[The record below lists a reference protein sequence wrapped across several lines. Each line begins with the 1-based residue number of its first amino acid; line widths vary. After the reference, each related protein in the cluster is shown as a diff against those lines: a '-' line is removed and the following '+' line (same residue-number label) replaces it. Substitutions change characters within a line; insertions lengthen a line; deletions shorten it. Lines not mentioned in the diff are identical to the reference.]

1 MEGAKNFHSVGIMY
15 SVKNLFLRLKSILI
29 FRSCVLSPSSRSL
42 PRQQNLQQLAYHAI
56 RTAILS
62 GEMESG
68 ERLIETQLAQRFQ
81 VSRTPIREAIALLE
95 HENLAQVDE
104 NGVLRVTKISAKDVA
119 QLYDC
124 RLALEKLSVQGAALN
139 ATPEQLEELNS
150 LVVKAEEVFQL
161 NGDRPHLELLD
172 LDYQF
177 HRLLAQS
184 SGNPW
189 LVSLLEQVFDKMLL
203 LRIQTMK
210 RNPQVLE
217 VRVEHRRIYDAIAK
231 HDPNE
236 AINAIAEHLTAA
248 KIRVVNEVYQID
260 GVQLTS

>member
-1 MEGAKNFHSVGIMY
+1 
-15 SVKNLFLRLKSILI
+15 
-29 FRSCVLSPSSRSL
+29 
-42 PRQQNLQQLAYHAI
+42 
-56 RTAILS
+56 
-62 GEMESG
+62 MESG

-104 NGVLRVTKISAKDVA
+104 NGILRVTKISAKDVS

-124 RLALEKLSVQGAALN
+124 RLALEKLSVQGVALN
-139 ATPEQLEELNS
+139 ATSEQLQELNS
-150 LVVKAEEVFQL
+150 LVVKAEEVFQS
-161 NGDRPHLELLD
+161 NGNRSHLELLD

-177 HRLLAQS
+177 HHLLAQS

-231 HDPNE
+231 HDPTE
-236 AINAIAEHLTAA
+236 AMEAIAEHLTAA

-260 GVQLTS
+260 LVELT

>member
-1 MEGAKNFHSVGIMY
+1 
-15 SVKNLFLRLKSILI
+15 
-29 FRSCVLSPSSRSL
+29 
-42 PRQQNLQQLAYHAI
+42 
-56 RTAILS
+56 
-62 GEMESG
+62 MESG

-104 NGVLRVTKISAKDVA
+104 NGILRVTKISAKDVS

-139 ATPEQLEELNS
+139 ATSEQLQELNS
-150 LVVKAEEVFQL
+150 LVVKAEEVFQS

-172 LDYQF
+172 LDCQF

-189 LVSLLEQVFDKMLL
+189 LVYLLEQVFDKMLL

-217 VRVEHRRIYDAIAK
+217 VRVEHRRIYDVIVK

-236 AINAIAEHLTAA
+236 AIDAIVEHLTAA
-248 KIRVVNEVYQID
+248 KIRVVNEVLD
-260 GVQLTS
+260 T

>member
-1 MEGAKNFHSVGIMY
+1 MAS
-15 SVKNLFLRLKSILI
+15 
-29 FRSCVLSPSSRSL
+29 SSRSRS
-42 PRQQNLQQLAYHAI
+42 RQQTLQQLAYQEI

-68 ERLIETQLAQRFQ
+68 QRLVETQLAQRFQ
-81 VSRTPIREAIALLE
+81 VSRTPIREAIGLLE
-95 HENLAQVDE
+95 HENLAQIDE
-104 NGVLRVTKISAKDVA
+104 NGVLRVAKISATGA
-119 QLYDC
+119 GQLYDC
-124 RLALEKLSVQGAALN
+124 RLALEKLAVEGAAKN
-139 ATPEQLEELNS
+139 ATPEQLQELNS
-150 LVVKAEEVFQL
+150 LVVKAENVFQS

-177 HRLLAQS
+177 HHLLAQS

-236 AINAIAEHLTAA
+236 AIDAIAEHLTAA
-248 KIRVVNEVYQID
+248 KVRVVNEVYQID
-260 GVQLTS
+260 LVELTE

>member
-1 MEGAKNFHSVGIMY
+1 
-15 SVKNLFLRLKSILI
+15 
-29 FRSCVLSPSSRSL
+29 
-42 PRQQNLQQLAYHAI
+42 
-56 RTAILS
+56 
-62 GEMESG
+62 
-68 ERLIETQLAQRFQ
+68 LAQRFQ

-95 HENLAQVDE
+95 HENLAQVDA

-139 ATPEQLEELNS
+139 VTPEQLEELNS
-150 LVVKAEEVFQL
+150 LVVKAEEVFQS

-231 HDPNE
+231 HDPTE
-236 AINAIAEHLTAA
+236 AIDAIAEHLTAA
-248 KIRVVNEVYQID
+248 KVRVVNEVYQID
-260 GVQLTS
+260 LVELTE